1 MARLQWDIEE
11 DRFYETGVDRGVLY
25 PRAADGSYP
34 KGFVWNGLTG
44 ITESPSGAE
53 TTPLWADNIKYLSLI
68 SAEEFGGTIE
78 AYTYPDEFMPCDGTL
93 PITEGAY
100 IGQQSRQSFGLSY
113 RTVLGNAIKLNEFG
127 YKIHLI
133 YGATASVSERPY
145 ATINDSPE
153 AITFSWDFTTVP
165 TPVKGFRPTSTVTID
180 STKIDPD
187 KLANLENVL
196 YGTRFEDPRLPLPDE
211 VAEILQTTLISLDLR
226 GSVYTP
232 IGLMQN
238 KAIQLERRV
247 TFTGA
252 TMEKFTAIR
261 YGLSYYN
268 RVEYWIIDTHQP
280 GANVVIIA
288 GVHGNELS
296 GPAALLDIVSNF
308 EFTRGRYLLIP
319 EANRLAVE
327 LNDRYPGRRSPN
339 TCYFTNTTNYSGYS
353 DLNRAFPG
361 DPDGEITD
369 QIAATITWIID
380 RFFES
385 TKQDHER
392 IFIDM
397 HEAMDPR
404 APGNIN
410 VEYEHLG
417 NTILDPRVTLGD
429 RDTRNRNRAAT
440 FAAIEAI
447 NQSGLVTWDFTHS
460 ITGYDADNG
469 VSIVAFAQRYPTLA
483 CFLFETIRH
492 ECVMQKIPQVQPIEL
507 RAKQNK
513 FLLNFIVD
521 YYHDYMDSRGRAFA
535 PAMTF
540 AFKNDNDKLEDDP
553 IKIDSELE

>member
-280 GANVVIIA
+280 GANVVILS
-288 GVHGNELS
+288 GVHGDEIS
-296 GPAALLDIVSNF
+296 GIHATNDLIRNLP
-308 EFTRGRYLLIP
+308 FTRGRFLIIP
-319 EANRLAVE
+319 EVNKLAVAV
-327 LNDRYPGRRSPN
+327 NDRYPGFMRSTALPESAQ
-339 TCYFTNTTNYSGYS
+339 FSGEYE
-353 DLNRAFPG
+353 DLNRNFPG
-361 DPDGEITD
+361 SPTGTLTQ
-369 QIAATITWIID
+369 QIAWVITEILD
-380 RFFES
+380 AFHARN
-385 TKQDHER
+385 
-392 IFIDM
+392 
-397 HEAMDPR
+397 
-404 APGNIN
+404 NIN
-410 VEYEHLG
+410 MFLDLHEDWYPYRATPTSTTLG
-417 NTILDPRVTLGD
+417 NMISYFNPPTGDQTIREASG
-429 RDTRNRNRAAT
+429 AA
-440 FAAIEAI
+440 AQSAVNAL
-447 NQSGLVTWDFTHS
+447 NASGLSDPSWPWVR
-460 ITGYDADNG
+460 ITSSTPGGGYSNTEYG
-469 VSIVAFAQRYPTLA
+469 SRFQRSFI
-483 CFLFETIRH
+483 FLTETVRNDQYQPLN
-492 ECVMQKIPQVQPIEL
+492 VNLRQPIEVRMNQQL
-507 RAKQNK
+507 FIIKHLVQKTNE
-513 FLLNFIVD
+513 FLG
-521 YYHDYMDSRGRAFA
+521 YS
-535 PAMTF
+535 
-540 AFKNDNDKLEDDP
+540 
-553 IKIDSELE
+553 